1 VPSAKAAIIK
11 NAMIDADIV
20 FIKASLYR
28 VSSLP
33 AGGPNISTNHDD
45 VNFRNQD
52 LIIIDILYSFSFKF
66 FLNPI
71 INLSYGERGSWRA

>member
-1 VPSAKAAIIK
+1 
-11 NAMIDADIV
+11 MIDADII

-33 AGGPNISTNHDD
+33 AGGPNIASNHDD
-45 VNFRNQD
+45 VNFRKQD

-66 FLNPI
+66 SLEPHHQF
-71 INLSYGERGSWRA
+71 GQERGAAAVPRPGRSE